1 MSNQI
6 REALIGAASVV
17 ESPAMSHGLPRQ
29 AALVFQARRRKLA
42 AALHGPALLFAGVSR
57 ARNYAANLFPF
68 RPDSHFLYTTG
79 AWLEQA
85 VVLIDRGEDTLFLP
99 PLDPSDVIWH
109 GETPSWADIQ
119 AATGVDWVR
128 PLADLPVV
136 LDELGRAK
144 VASLPAIDPATRYGQ
159 GRLLDRAW
167 ALPGSPVELD
177 GRDVALAD
185 AMIGLRLVH
194 DEAALELMRGAAE
207 ATVAAHRAGMAA
219 TQPGLHE
226 SDVRAAMEAAL
237 QRRGMGCS
245 YGSIVTVHGEIL
257 HAHTYDNQIHAGDL
271 LLADVGAEH
280 QGWAG
285 DVTRTWPVSGKFSP
299 TQTTMYELVL
309 AMQTEAIGRVK
320 PGARYRDIHLAAARV
335 LAQGLVDEGILRGD
349 VDNLVE
355 RGAAGLFFTHG
366 LGHLL
371 GLDVHDMEDLGD
383 RAGYASGRTRSA
395 QFGLCYLRLDRD
407 LVPGMAVTIE
417 PGFYQVPA
425 VLAPGAELVAPFE
438 ADGTLDR
445 AKLRRFR
452 DVRGIRIED
461 DVLVTETGHEVLT
474 AALGKTVA
482 EVEAM
487 VGASL

>member
-1 MSNQI
+1 
-6 REALIGAASVV
+6 
-17 ESPAMSHGLPRQ
+17 MSHGLPSQ
-29 AALVFQARRRKLA
+29 AASVFQRRRRALA
-42 AALHGPALLFAGVSR
+42 ASLIGTPGLLFSGVAR
-57 ARNYAANLFPF
+57 ARNYAANVFGH

-79 AWLEQA
+79 AWLEGA
-85 VVLIDRGEDTLFLP
+85 ALLVDRGEDTLFLP
-99 PLDPSDVIWH
+99 PSDPGDVIWH

-128 PLADLPVV
+128 PIDELRSV
-136 LDELGRAK
+136 LDELGRGK
-144 VASLPAIDPATRYGQ
+144 VATLPAIDPSTRFMQ
-159 GRLLDRAW
+159 GSLLDRAW
-167 ALPGSPVELD
+167 ALPGSSVEFGLLD
-177 GRDVALAD
+177 ARFAD

-207 ATVAAHRAGMAA
+207 GTVAAHRAGMAA
-219 TQPGLHE
+219 TRPGLRE
-226 SDVRAAMEAAL
+226 SDVRAAMEAQLAA
-237 QRRGMGCS
+237 RDMGCS

-257 HAHTYDNQIHAGDL
+257 HAHSYANSLHAGDL

-280 QGWAG
+280 LGWAG
-285 DVTRTWPVSGKFSP
+285 DVTRTWPVNGKFSP
-299 TQTTMYELVL
+299 TQKTMYELVL
-309 AMQTEAIGRVK
+309 AMQLGAIDRVR
-320 PGARYRDIHLAAARV
+320 PGARYRDIHLAAARI
-335 LAQGLVDEGILRGD
+335 LAQGLVDEGILVGD

-355 RGAAGLFFTHG
+355 RGATGLFFVHG

-383 RAGYASGRTRSA
+383 RAGYAPGRTRSK

-425 VLAPGAELVAPFE
+425 VLAPGSELVAPFE
-438 ADGTLDR
+438 ADGTLNR

-461 DVLVTETGHEVLT
+461 DVLVTAEGSEVLT
-474 AALGKTVA
+474 SALGKRVD

-487 VGASL
+487 VGA